1 MDLILSAHEGVR
13 NALLPYYLWIKA
25 THVIFAIAWMAGLL
39 MAPRL
44 RIYQLS
50 SAVGEP
56 LFETMSDA
64 SRRLKKIIL
73 NPAMHTVWA
82 LALVMLWLNPS
93 LFGAGWFHVK
103 LALVIVLTVI
113 HVWITLIGKRV
124 DAARSGISEKRLR
137 LFNEVP
143 FLLLIGI
150 VLMAIAKPF

>member
-1 MDLILSAHEGVR
+1 MEWLVSVHDGARGFLQG
-13 NALLPYYLWIKA
+13 YYLWIKA
-25 THVIFAIAWMAGLL
+25 VHVIFAIAWMAGLL

-50 SAVGEP
+50 SVQGDP

-73 NPAMHTVWA
+73 NPAMHTVWT

-93 LFGAGWFHVK
+93 LFSAGWFHVK
-103 LALVIVLTVI
+103 LALVIALTII
-113 HVWITLIGKRV
+113 HVWITLIGRRV
-124 DAARSGISEKRLR
+124 DAAQPGISEKRLR

-150 VLMAIAKPF
+150 VLMAVVKPF